1 MPIERKVLGFLFIGF
16 IFVGSLILGVVFLS
30 LSSDDTPNNLND
42 NEDLPKSPPRGNST
56 LPILMGEV
64 TITGIGEFSFN
75 ASKVPTLRPDI
86 FNEGYFSVFDVLA
99 YIDNQSKIRLQYHFN
114 DSMNTF
120 VIDSLNDKTNWWYRA
135 HYDGGWTELN
145 IFRMDHFSYKDMMTI
160 TVFQESEK
168 TIHDRYVVFTEENQR
183 KRENNNSVIVPEV
196 TIVGSNSSRMI
207 FNNVTITP
215 HNVRDDMLKTNTITA
230 IDVILS
236 LTDQGKIVSKIKWY
250 ESIGT
255 AEIVEDFYVVQ
266 INNDVSSGFCG
277 FVYEEG
283 SKGHAYN
290 HIHIP
295 SDIRVLNSPMY
306 VLWFWIELGPC
317 F

>member
-1 MPIERKVLGFLFIGF
+1 MPIERKAFGFLIIGF

-42 NEDLPKSPPRGNST
+42 NEDLSKSPPRGNST

-64 TITGIGEFSFN
+64 TIAGIGEFSFN
-75 ASKVPTLRPDI
+75 ASKVTTLRPDI
-86 FNEGYFSVFDVLA
+86 FNEDYFSVFDVLA
-99 YIDNQSKIRLQYHFN
+99 YIDNQSEITIQYHFN
-114 DSMNTF
+114 YSMNTF
-120 VIDSLNDKTNWWYRA
+120 VIDSLNDQTNWWYRA
-135 HYDGGWTELN
+135 HYNGGWTESN
-145 IFRMDHFSYKDMMTI
+145 IFRMDHFPYKDKMAI
-160 TVFQESEK
+160 RVYQDSEK
-168 TIHDRYVVFTEENQR
+168 AIQDRYLVFTKEIQQ

-196 TIVGSNSSRMI
+196 TIVDSTSSRI
-207 FNNVTITP
+207 VLNNVTITP
-215 HNVRDDMLKTNTITA
+215 HNIRNDMLKADTITA

-266 INNDVSSGFCG
+266 INHDVSSGFCG

-283 SKGHAYN
+283 PQGHAYN

-295 SDIRVLNSPMY
+295 SDIRVLNSPEY

>member
-1 MPIERKVLGFLFIGF
+1 MLIERKVLGILIIGF
-16 IFVGSLILGVVFLS
+16 IIVGSLFLGALFLS
-30 LSSDDTPNNLND
+30 LPNDDTPNDLND
-42 NEDLPKSPPRGNST
+42 NEDLPKSPSRGNCT
-56 LPILMGEV
+56 LPILMGKV
-64 TITGIGEFSFN
+64 TIAGIGEFSFN

-86 FNEGYFSVFDVLA
+86 FNEGYFSVFDVLV
-99 YIDNQSKIRLQYHFN
+99 YIGNQSKITIQYHFN

-120 VIDSLNDKTNWWYRA
+120 VVDSLNNKTNWWYRA
-135 HYDGGWTELN
+135 HYDGGWTESN
-145 IFRMDHFSYKDMMTI
+145 IFRMDHFPYKDKMTI

-168 TIHDRYVVFTEENQR
+168 ALHDRYVVFTKEVQQ
-183 KRENNNSVIVPEV
+183 KKENNNSVIVPEV
-196 TIVGSNSSRMI
+196 TIVDSKSSRI
-207 FNNVTITP
+207 VFSNVTITP
-215 HNVRDDMLKTNTITA
+215 HNIREDMLKADTITA

-236 LTDQGKIVSKIKWY
+236 LTDQGKIVSKIQWY

-283 SKGHAYN
+283 SKGYAYN

-295 SDIRVLNSPMY
+295 SDIRVLNSPEY